1 MTEITFNVKPQ
12 QGGDDI
18 SVTITQESTVEQLKE
33 LVANKTSIAKEHM
46 RFIFKGRILKD

>member
-12 QGGDDI
+12 AGGDDF
-18 SVTITQESTVEQLKE
+18 SVTITQDSTVAQLKD
-33 LVANKTSIAKEHM
+33 LVHTKTSIAKEDI